1 MAKYNTE
8 EERLEA
14 RKASARRFYEKNK
27 DNPEYRA
34 RKTEASKKFYQN
46 NREVVNE
53 KAVEYY
59 HSNKEYRER
68 KLQQTKERLQKDPNY
83 KKVQNEQNKERYWRN
98 KALMLEYE
106 KMLMDNGVIEVKFQ

>member
-1 MAKYNTE
+1 MAKYKTE

-14 RKASARRFYEKNK
+14 RRASAKKFYEKNK

-34 RKTEASKKFYQN
+34 KKALISKKFYEN
-46 NREVVNE
+46 HREEVNE

-59 HSNKEYRER
+59 HKNNEYRER
-68 KLQQTKERLQKDPNY
+68 KLQKTKERLINNPDFRKE
-83 KKVQNEQNKERYWRN
+83 QNEINKERYWKN